1 MKLEIGQKLYSE
13 IKDGQIET
21 HIVSKIG
28 NKYFEV
34 ENKRERYVIESLCS
48 DSEWV
53 SSRTQLYLDDK
64 ELENK
69 IELRLLM
76 NLIRSRF
83 NGYGI
88 ENLTLDQARK
98 IKSILEEK

>member
-13 IKDGQIET
+13 TKNREIKT
-21 HIVSKIG
+21 HVIFKVG

-34 ENKRERYVIESLCS
+34 ENDRGRYYIETLIC
-48 DSEWV
+48 DSQW
-53 SSRTQLYLDDK
+53 SKTQLYLDDK

-69 IELRLLM
+69 IELRILM
-76 NLIRSRF
+76 NLIQNRF
-83 NGYGI
+83 SGYATKD
-88 ENLTLDQARK
+88 LTLDQARK